1 MNPSEINLSG
11 KVALV
16 TGGSGAIGGAI
27 CLDLAR
33 AGARVVVHY
42 GTNRD
47 AAERVAEAVR
57 AGGGEAVTLGG
68 DVCDEAAVEH
78 HFEEARRAMGTV
90 NILVNN
96 AGALRDNLVIRLK
109 LDDWQR
115 VVDTN
120 LTSTFLCTRVAVR
133 DMLRARWGRIIN
145 ITSVVAEVGNA
156 GQSNYV
162 ASKAGVIG
170 FTRSVAREVASRSI
184 TVNAVAPG
192 YVNSRMTADLNEKQ
206 QGDLKR
212 LIPMGRVGAPEDI
225 APAVTFLASDEAAY
239 ITGQVLNVDGGM
251 VMK

>member
-1 MNPSEINLSG
+1 MSHSDINLAG

-27 CLDLAR
+27 CRDLAR
-33 AGARVVVHY
+33 AGARVLVHY
-42 GTNRD
+42 GTHPE
-47 AAERVAEAVR
+47 AAERVATEIR
-57 AGGGEAVTLGG
+57 GGGGDVATVGG
-68 DVCDEAAVEH
+68 DVCDEEAVERL
-78 HFEEARRAMGTV
+78 FDEARRLMGTV

-96 AGALRDNLVIRLK
+96 AGALRDNLVVRLK
-109 LDDWQR
+109 LEDWER

-120 LTSTFLCTRVAVR
+120 LTSTFLCTRAAVR

-170 FTRSVAREVASRSI
+170 FTRSVAREVATRSI

-192 YVNSRMTADLNEKQ
+192 YVNSRMTADLNERQ
-206 QGDLKR
+206 QDDLKR